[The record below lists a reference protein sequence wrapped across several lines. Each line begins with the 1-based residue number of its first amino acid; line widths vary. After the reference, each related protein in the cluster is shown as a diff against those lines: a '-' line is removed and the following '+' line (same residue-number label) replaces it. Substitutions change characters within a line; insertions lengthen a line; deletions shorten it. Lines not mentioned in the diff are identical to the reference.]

1 MMYMRTIIFTLTS
14 LLVFA
19 AVPAYAA
26 TISLAPTTVSVTKG
40 QTFTVAVNVDGAGTK
55 IYTVKTSVSYPAAL
69 LEATGFVI
77 DPSWPLTPPGNVID
91 NVNGKLVEMAGFVGG
106 FTNVKKF
113 GTATFRAKESGSAT
127 IQVNSDSAAYDSQS
141 KNTLAGTQGSA
152 VVTIA
157 AKAAIPTP
165 TPAPAPAPKP
175 KTTAKP
181 AVTGSVVATTASTTA
196 ATTTVST
203 STDIAATAGAGIGFS
218 PWLLGGLV
226 AIIVAGIGSWF
237 IYRRQTGL

>member
-1 MMYMRTIIFTLTS
+1 MRTIIFTSAS

-40 QTFTVAVNVDGAGTK
+40 QTFTVAVNADGAGTK
-55 IYTVKTSVSYPAAL
+55 IYTVKASVSYPAAL

-77 DPSWPLTPPGNVID
+77 DPSWPFTPPGNAVD
-91 NVNGKLVEMAGFVGG
+91 NVNGKLVETAGFVGG

-152 VVTIA
+152 VVTIV
-157 AKAAIPTP
+157 AKVATPTP
-165 TPAPAPAPKP
+165 TPAPAPKP
-175 KTTAKP
+175 KTATKP
-181 AVTGSVVATTASTTA
+181 AITGSVAATTASPTATTTA
-196 ATTTVST
+196 AAAADANLASVAGA
-203 STDIAATAGAGIGFS
+203 STDFS
-218 PWLLGGLV
+218 PWIIGGLV
-226 AIIVAGIGSWF
+226 ALLVAGIGSWF
-237 IYRRQTGL
+237 IYRRQIGL